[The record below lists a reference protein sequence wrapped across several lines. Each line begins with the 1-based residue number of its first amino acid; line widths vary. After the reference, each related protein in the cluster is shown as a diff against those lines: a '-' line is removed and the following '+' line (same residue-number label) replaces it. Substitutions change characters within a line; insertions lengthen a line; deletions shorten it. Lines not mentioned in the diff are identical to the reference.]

1 MNIEDIVNLFVNQG
15 LGVACV
21 IYLIYFQNTTMKEML
36 STLTTISER
45 LAIIEERVKDDKQ
58 TVNTEDLVQSNNRS

>member
-1 MNIEDIVNLFVNQG
+1 MNIEEIVNLFVNQG

-58 TVNTEDLVQSNNRS
+58 AADTENLV